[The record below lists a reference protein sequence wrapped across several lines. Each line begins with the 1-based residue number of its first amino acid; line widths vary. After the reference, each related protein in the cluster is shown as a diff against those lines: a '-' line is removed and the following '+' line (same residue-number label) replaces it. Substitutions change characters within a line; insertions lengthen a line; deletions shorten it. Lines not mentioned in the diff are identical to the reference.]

1 MNRSK
6 RTTAALATLCLAL
19 LAQGFSQPQLP
30 VPQPSPAAD
39 LSQTVG
45 IAEVKVSYHRP
56 AVKGR
61 TVWGQLVP
69 YNEIWRAGAN
79 ENTVLSFS
87 HPLRVGGKE
96 LPAGSYGL
104 HMIPTPSTWTIILSK
119 NSTSWGSYFY
129 KEDEDALRFTVTP
142 QQGEFTE
149 WLQYEFS
156 DLSDTGAVLWLR
168 WDKLR
173 IPIAIGADTR
183 SHVLAKARD
192 EYLRGAAGFTW
203 QGFNQAAQYALR
215 SKSNLD
221 EALQW
226 ANRSTGM
233 VENFANLRTKAAV
246 LEAMGRNQEA
256 APLQARAMTIAT
268 EADINTLGYTLMGQK
283 KMKEAIEMF
292 EKNVKDHPDSWN
304 VYDSLAEGL
313 ENTGDVKGAI
323 KNYEKAMQKT
333 TDESQKKRIT
343 STLKRLRGN

>member
-1 MNRSK
+1 
-6 RTTAALATLCLAL
+6 L
-19 LAQGFSQPQLP
+19 LAEGFSQPQLP
-30 VPQPSPAAD
+30 IPQPSPAAN

-61 TVWGQLVP
+61 TVWGGLVP

-79 ENTVLSFS
+79 ENTVLTFS
-87 HPLRVGGKE
+87 NPVRVGGKE
-96 LPAGSYGL
+96 LAAGRYGL

-129 KEDEDALRFTVTP
+129 KEGEDAFRFTVTP
-142 QQGEFTE
+142 QPGEFME

-156 DLSDTGAVLWLR
+156 DLTDTGAVLSLR
-168 WDKLR
+168 WEKLR
-173 IPIAIGADTR
+173 IPITIGVDTR
-183 SHVLAKARD
+183 GQVLAKARD
-192 EYLRGAAGFTW
+192 EYLRGPAGFTW
-203 QGFNQAAQYALR
+203 QGFNQAAQYAVR
-215 SKSNLD
+215 SQSNLD

-246 LEAMGRNQEA
+246 LEALGRNQEA
-256 APLQARAMTIAT
+256 APLHAKAMKVAT

-292 EKNVKDHPDSWN
+292 EKNVKDYPDSWN

-313 ENTGDVKGAI
+313 ENSGDMKGAI
-323 KNYEKAMQKT
+323 KNYEKALQKT
-333 TDESQKKRIT
+333 TDESQKKRIA